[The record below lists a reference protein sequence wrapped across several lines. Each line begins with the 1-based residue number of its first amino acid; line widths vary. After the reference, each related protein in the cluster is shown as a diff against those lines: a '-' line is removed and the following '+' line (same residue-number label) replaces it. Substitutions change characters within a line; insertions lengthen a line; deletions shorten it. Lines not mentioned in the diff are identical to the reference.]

1 MAGRLNQLQ
10 HQSDD
15 ALYYLGD
22 AFDDCDAEAVA
33 SLVPRLQ
40 YLKARADALAQAARK
55 SAQYSTI
62 DATEPEEISSS
73 LKRAIE
79 DSQRT
84 LSYCAVFGPV
94 LAFPKPFIEVPEHKA
109 PAANPPNLQPQFPGG
124 LTPERIS
131 ALQMRE
137 KASAL
142 AKAYDDAAA
151 RCDRDRMAQIQREL
165 DVLDL
170 DASILLPFASADV
183 APLLKEVQ
191 AAAAAARARVTANC
205 PSGKKFE
212 GTGYVSPY
220 APEYPS
226 VVPPPTAPLG
236 GRPPFYYCTEQQ
248 RIDDLLKL
256 QEELIHTD
264 GTTRQGRARQEE
276 LQRDIKRAKEAK
288 LQPCGNTAPNQ
299 PERPLPKINLPLG
312 EPPQEQPAPP
322 KKGERPKTPAT
333 TPPRLETPSRFPPPT
348 APLGGRPRF
357 YYCTEQQRIDDLL
370 KLQEE
375 LIHTDGT
382 TREGR
387 ARQEELQRDIKRAK
401 EAKLQPCGNVGEAV
415 PQTPRTATIPLRPAY
430 APPMRLAQA
439 GNNIPGVP
447 QDPWTELKLEAWD
460 LFVDLDDAIYLC
472 DADEIAKLI
481 PELEDLAKRAR
492 QVAQAA
498 KAAGKFSKIDPAEA
512 QKLADSIQDALNE
525 AKSYKACPAPKETTT
540 TPKTAPGKPG
550 QPRKPEGKR
559 PPKSDLNDL
568 FKPEE
573 KPTPPK
579 HSIVEDIR
587 EAPTPVELHA
597 IEDRIKELAK
607 LTDTYRNF
615 LEGCQPDLWDKHIA
629 HLEDLAKRARQ
640 MAEDAK
646 RGYTN
651 GVTAADA
658 ERVADEAQKA
668 VDEAKRQKAANLEKW
683 RQPNCPKITP
693 QPKSGKTEGYRVPGQ
708 PSPYENVGT
717 TGAGPYTGGLGP
729 RTPAPQPQN
738 AKQEYDAITASIGGL
753 GFAFYYSGER
763 NGCDAQQMQAY
774 IAKLEEFKARA
785 QRLAEALRQGGEY
798 STLSPATAQQL
809 ADNIQRYIDEARQVS
824 TVDCPAGVRFKMS
837 PWDGKILAIINRD
850 RAAVGVRPLHW
861 DPVLAAHADSYAQQ
875 LARLGQLVHAERQ
888 GRGIER
894 ENLGQGRA
902 GETPDQIVQREWS
915 SEQRYFRAGIF
926 PNICD
931 GDWTKC
937 AHHSQDIWPTT
948 TDIGCGYANGG
959 GFVWIDC
966 RFSPGGNKDNQPV
979 GYRDPLTYLG
989 GPLQFNPTYSPV
1001 LKAMRP
1007 VNPDKLEFGD
1017 EAVAEWRTFEY
1028 ARGRCSVP
1036 GMSAA
1041 IDKLKY
1047 YAQAAHEHS
1056 AEEHMKGNE
1065 LASGSYD
1072 AMAKQIDERVQDASL
1087 YRDACARNPYQP
1099 ERG

>member
-15 ALYYLGD
+15 ALYDLDD

-79 DSQRT
+79 VSQRT
-84 LSYCAVFGPV
+84 LAYCAVFGPV
-94 LAFPKPFIEVPEHKA
+94 RAFPKPFIEVPEHKA

-264 GTTRQGRARQEE
+264 GTTR
-276 LQRDIKRAKEAK
+276 
-288 LQPCGNTAPNQ
+288 
-299 PERPLPKINLPLG
+299 
-312 EPPQEQPAPP
+312 
-322 KKGERPKTPAT
+322 
-333 TPPRLETPSRFPPPT
+333 
-348 APLGGRPRF
+348 
-357 YYCTEQQRIDDLL
+357 
-370 KLQEE
+370 
-375 LIHTDGT
+375 
-382 TREGR
+382 EGR

-415 PQTPRTATIPLRPAY
+415 PQTPLTATIPLRPAY

-597 IEDRIKELAK
+597 MEDRIKELAK

-651 GVTAADA
+651 GVSAADA

-683 RQPNCPKITP
+683 RQPNCPKTTP

-1017 EAVAEWRTFEY
+1017 EAVTEWRTFEY

-1041 IDKLKY
+1041 IDKLK
-1047 YAQAAHEHS
+1047 
-1056 AEEHMKGNE
+1056 
-1065 LASGSYD
+1065 
-1072 AMAKQIDERVQDASL
+1072 
-1087 YRDACARNPYQP
+1087 
-1099 ERG
+1099 